1 MYWMAWFFLFFFL
14 LYTLKMYTIIFRI
27 YMPTFTL
34 GSLKVVVSKEKEK
47 GTWQSTSKIT
57 CG

>member
-1 MYWMAWFFLFFFL
+1 
-14 LYTLKMYTIIFRI
+14 MYTIIFRI

-47 GTWQSTSKIT
+47 GTRQSTSKIT